1 VSLMAKKLIGVAVA
15 VAVVGAVIGF
25 YIADYLL
32 AYPATFAASTAKAAS
47 TGAGSTQLTL
57 ASVPGAG
64 DSTPHPTW
72 VSYFAIDAHG
82 GWHHTTIYKV
92 PAHSL
97 VHVTIYNYDGAS
109 GLRNPFISEAQGV
122 VGSTFMLN
130 GKPAVSINP
139 DDASHVFAIA
149 QLGVSV
155 PLPGVP
161 ATAKNPCA
169 AAPCSLSQ
177 DHETVSFSFRTGKPG
192 RFRWQCLV
200 PCAAGFILG
209 FGGPMATTGYM
220 DGFVQV
226 V

>member
-1 VSLMAKKLIGVAVA
+1 MSLMAKKLIGVAVA

-122 VGSTFMLN
+122 VGSSLMIN
-130 GKPAVSINP
+130 GKPAVAIDPNS
-139 DDASHVFAIA
+139 ASHVFAIA

-177 DHETVSFSFRTGKPG
+177 DHETISFTFRTGKPG

>member
-1 VSLMAKKLIGVAVA
+1 MSLMARKLAAIAVA
-15 VAVVGAVIGF
+15 VALVGALIGI

-32 AYPATFAASTAKAAS
+32 GYPATFAATPSRTAAAP
-47 TGAGSTQLTL
+47 GAQLTL
-57 ASVPGAG
+57 AAVPAAG
-64 DSTPHPTW
+64 STPSHPTW
-72 VSYFAIDAHG
+72 VSYFAVDSRG
-82 GWHHTTIYKV
+82 RWHHTTNYRV

-130 GKPAVSINP
+130 GKPIVAINP

-149 QLGVSV
+149 QMGVSV

-161 ATAKNPCA
+161 STAKNPCS

-177 DHETVSFSFRTGKPG
+177 DHETISFTFRTGKPG
-192 RFRWQCLV
+192 TFRWQCLV
-200 PCAAGFILG
+200 PCAAGFIFG